1 MRIRNRYSAHPSLQV
16 ADAGACDD
24 VLPDEKASNFPKS
37 SLYLSHE
44 IGKKR
49 RNRIFVSEER
59 MGCCRSTS
67 PGRKRLCRSY
77 RCPIAIYTD
86 RRMDTRILIEQLAR
100 ESNYRLDDG
109 IMELFLDSMTE
120 RRLRPKEVL
129 IEFDTHNDQIYIL
142 TEGIMRSVYFDG
154 VKERTLAFALP
165 GTMSMSLHSY
175 YMNRPV
181 FLQHEACC
189 EAAVLCSTKQNFD
202 RFISL
207 YPEFAQWVL
216 NMAYCQLYFYEMK
229 LCVIKGDARERF
241 RSLIQN
247 RPEILEKVPL
257 NAIASYLGITPSYL
271 SRLKKKLRHK

>member
-1 MRIRNRYSAHPSLQV
+1 
-16 ADAGACDD
+16 
-24 VLPDEKASNFPKS
+24 
-37 SLYLSHE
+37 
-44 IGKKR
+44 
-49 RNRIFVSEER
+49 
-59 MGCCRSTS
+59 
-67 PGRKRLCRSY
+67 
-77 RCPIAIYTD
+77 
-86 RRMDTRILIEQLAR
+86 
-100 ESNYRLDDG
+100 
-109 IMELFLDSMTE
+109 MELFLDSMTE

-207 YPEFAQWVL
+207 YPEFAQWAL

-241 RSLIQN
+241 RALIQN

>member
-1 MRIRNRYSAHPSLQV
+1 MAKISANYEVVYIIDPAQSEEAIAATV
-16 ADAGACDD
+16 AKFQTLAEQNGSD
-24 VLPDEKASNFPKS
+24 VVVDEWGKRRLAYAIDYKTEGYYVLMSFTSGPEFPKE
-37 SLYLSHE
+37 L
-44 IGKKR
+44 
-49 RNRIFVSEER
+49 
-59 MGCCRSTS
+59 
-67 PGRKRLCRSY
+67 
-77 RCPIAIYTD
+77 D
-86 RRMDTRILIEQLAR
+86 RIL
-100 ESNYRLDDG
+100 G
-109 IMELFLDSMTE
+109 I
-120 RRLRPKEVL
+120 
-129 IEFDTHNDQIYIL
+129 

-207 YPEFAQWVL
+207 YPEFAQWAL

-241 RSLIQN
+241 RALIQN